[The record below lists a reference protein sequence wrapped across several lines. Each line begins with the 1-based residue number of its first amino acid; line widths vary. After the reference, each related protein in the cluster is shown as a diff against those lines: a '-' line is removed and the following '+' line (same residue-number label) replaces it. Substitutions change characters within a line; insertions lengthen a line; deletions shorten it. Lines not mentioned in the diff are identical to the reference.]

1 MTAPEANSAA
11 AGPRS
16 TPAAIA
22 AARPA
27 AASTSRTVAIRSAWG
42 LASARTGA
50 PGRSVTS
57 VAVASAAAPTAAA
70 AAPTAAAAVA
80 ARRPLLPLAR
90 RSILGPLDQLLRLN
104 EVAVLVLGDQLEADP
119 AAILV
124 DLLDDDVEHVAAP
137 DHVLDVADAARADV
151 GDVQQA
157 VGSLLQLDEGA
168 ELRGLDDLAG
178 VRVAD
183 FGGLGQRLD
192 RGDRGVGL
200 LALGRIDQDRAVLLD
215 VDLNVVV
222 GLERADRLDAL
233 ADHEPDLLGVDLHR
247 RDPRSVRRELAAA
260 LRQDLGHLVEDELAR
275 LLRLRERVAHDLLR
289 DAGDLDVHLQ
299 RGDSVAR
306 AGDLEVHVAEVVLRT
321 LDVGEDDV
329 LVALLDEAHRDARDR
344 RLDRH
349 AGVHQRKRRPAH
361 RAHRRRAV

>member
-27 AASTSRTVAIRSAWG
+27 AASTSRTVAIRSACG

-70 AAPTAAAAVA
+70 AAPTTAAAVA
-80 ARRPLLPLAR
+80 ARRPLLALAR
-90 RSILGPLDQLLRLN
+90 RCVLGPLDQLLRLN

-124 DLLDDDVEHVAAP
+124 DLLDEDVEHVAAP

-151 GDVQQA
+151 GDGKQA

-168 ELRGLDDLAG
+168 ELRGLHDLARVG
-178 VRVAD
+178 VAD
-183 FGGLGQRLD
+183 LRGLRERLD
-192 RGDRGVGL
+192 RCDRRVGL
-200 LALGRIDQDRAVLLD
+200 LTLGRVDQDRAVLLD
-215 VDLNVVV
+215 VDLDVVV
-222 GLERADRLDAL
+222 GLERADRLAAF
-233 ADHEPDLLGVDLHR
+233 ADHEPDLLRVDLDR
-247 RDPRSVRRELAAA
+247 RDARSVRGELATA
-260 LRQDLGHLVEDELAR
+260 LREHLGHLVEDELAR
-275 LLRLRERVAHDLLR
+275 PLRLRERVAHDLLR

-299 RGDSVAR
+299 RGDPVAR
-306 AGDLEVHVAEVVLRT
+306 AGDLEVHVAEVILGS
-321 LDVGEDDV
+321 LDVGQDHV
-329 LVALLDEAHRDARDR
+329 VVALLDEAHRDAADR

-349 AGVHQRKRRPAH
+349 ARILEREGRAAD
-361 RAHRRRAV
+361 RAHRR